1 MPTKLRTARR
11 LPPAMRRRAGQR
23 TDQLAAAQAVLTD
36 LRHRASQPWRVGH
49 YDGPVDVAEQIEHA
63 RFLATGIV
71 HPIYRNNPGA
81 CLSLLMKA
89 QSLDIP
95 RATALDNIWWNTA
108 VGKGA
113 MTAQL
118 MASLLTERHG
128 YDIRTVEET
137 DQRVAMTFHRTIDG
151 RRRRLGTVEW
161 TILEAIGACLTWRE
175 QWQHHPKDMLWAR
188 CLMRGARRF
197 ASHVGTGLAYTH
209 EELADMSTPEQGGEV
224 AAAVQEILD
233 EATAPDA
240 TADLIRGQL
249 VKTAKTRGLLD
260 ADTGDGEPLGK
271 VLGLLWG
278 VARAREA
285 DATQTE
291 QAQPPTEPAAPAGVG
306 TLPCGCPAAQV
317 LREGRHLP
325 HQEQP

>member
-1 MPTKLRTARR
+1 MPARQRRR
-11 LPPAMRRRAGQR
+11 LPAAMRRRAGDHAVQR
-23 TDQLAAAQAVLTD
+23 SLALAPQ
-36 LRHRASQPWRVGH
+36 QPWRVGH
-49 YDGPVDVAEQIEHA
+49 YDGPVDIDKQIEHA

-71 HPIYRNNPGA
+71 SPVYRHNPGA

-95 RATALDNIWWNTA
+95 RSTALDNIWWNLA

-128 YDIRTVEET
+128 YGFKVVEET
-137 DQRVAMTFHRTIDG
+137 DQRVAMTFYRTLDG
-151 RRRRLGTVEW
+151 KRRRLGTVEW

-209 EELADMSTPEQGGEV
+209 EELSDMAAPEEGTEV
-224 AAAVQEILD
+224 AAAITEILA
-233 EATAPDA
+233 EATDPAVP
-240 TADLIRGQL
+240 ADRIKNDL
-249 VKTAKTRGLLD
+249 VKLAKKRGLLD
-260 ADTGDGEPLGK
+260 ADTGTGEPLGQ

-278 VARAREA
+278 QARAREA
-285 DATQTE
+285 D
-291 QAQPPTEPAAPAGVG
+291 QAQRGRGPEPVELAAPAGTG
-306 TLPCGCPAAQV
+306 TLLCGCSAEQR
-317 LREGRHLP
+317 LRTGLHQP
-325 HQEQP
+325 HAETEVAR